1 MTRLRR
7 LLRRLAG
14 PRKPPAASIRRGSPR
29 ARDAARRALVLH
41 ITEATDRAKGAL
53 TKE

>member
-14 PRKPPAASIRRGSPR
+14 PRKPPAASIRRASPR
-29 ARDAARRALVLH
+29 AREAARRALALS
-41 ITEATDRAKGAL
+41 IAETTSSTERHL
-53 TKE
+53 R